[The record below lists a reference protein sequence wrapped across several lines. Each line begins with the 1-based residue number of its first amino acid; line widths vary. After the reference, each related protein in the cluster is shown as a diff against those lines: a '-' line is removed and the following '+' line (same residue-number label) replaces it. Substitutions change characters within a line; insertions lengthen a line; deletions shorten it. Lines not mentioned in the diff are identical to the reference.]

1 MIKSMTGF
9 GKSSLINTKREY
21 QMEIKS
27 VNHRYLDINIRMP
40 RQLIYLEETIKKEVA
55 SKIKRGK
62 IEVYITFENKGQD
75 VLKLNKKLAK
85 IYIEQLKQL
94 AEETNISPEINVLEV
109 AKMPDIFNVAIDEDD
124 EEIKEEIIELTNNA
138 TTKLV
143 EMRKFEGIKI
153 AQDLQK
159 RIELINDKIIKIS
172 KISTRLIEE
181 YIVKLEKRIKEILK
195 TEDIDKNRL
204 AQEVVIYA
212 DKCSIEE
219 EITRLKSHINQFKEL
234 LITDEAVGKKLDF
247 LIQEMNRETN
257 TIGSKANQL
266 EIINYVVDI
275 KTELENIREQIQN
288 IE

>member
-124 EEIKEEIIELTNNA
+124 EEIKQEIIELTNNA

>member
-124 EEIKEEIIELTNNA
+124 EEIKQEIIELTNNA

-195 TEDIDKNRL
+195 TEEVDKSRL

-219 EITRLKSHINQFKEL
+219 EITRLRSHVKQFKEML
-234 LITDEAVGKKLDF
+234 ESDTAVGKKLDF

-257 TIGSKANQL
+257 TIASKANQL
-266 EIINYVVDI
+266 EIINEVVEI

>member
-124 EEIKEEIIELTNNA
+124 EEIKQEIIELTNNA

-234 LITDEAVGKKLDF
+234 LITDESVGKKLDF